1 MNALIDAVIES
12 AIMAGKIVGT
22 VVIVVKD
29 GETVYSRAAGYA
41 DREIG
46 KLTEMRTIFR
56 LASVTKPLV
65 AATALALVDK
75 GRLALGD
82 LARDYLPYFRPKRP
96 DGEIA
101 DITIH
106 HLLTHTAGLSYGA
119 DPKTTPSERMF
130 NAGLADTD
138 LDFEENFSRL
148 STFPLMAA
156 PGTLWS
162 YSIAIDLLGAII
174 AEVEACSLDQAVYHH
189 VTEPLGMSDA
199 GFSVS
204 DPERLATPYAD
215 ARPAAVRMGDY
226 HLVPDTTGNPLTFS
240 PTRLFNPKAFQSG
253 GAGMVGTAPDFIAFL
268 EAVRHGGTPILKNET
283 AKAALLNQIGN
294 IPRPGEPGQG
304 FSFLG
309 AIIQDAVLADV
320 PMSTGSMTW
329 GGVYGHYWFISG
341 RHFRYDHVQHGGG
354 RLFGNLSARYH
365 SGDLWRLTLVAQKN
379 VANFARTIWSL
390 AL

>member
-1 MNALIDAVIES
+1 MKTQIDAVIER

-22 VVIVVKD
+22 VVIVIKD

-41 DREIG
+41 DREVG
-46 KLTEMRTIFR
+46 KPAETRTIFR

-75 GRLALGD
+75 GRLSLSD

-96 DGEIA
+96 DGEVA

-119 DPKTTPSERMF
+119 DPKTTPPERMF

-138 LDFEENFSRL
+138 FDFEENFSRL
-148 STFPLMAA
+148 STFPLLAA

-162 YSIAIDLLGAII
+162 YSIAIDILGAVI
-174 AEVEACSLDQAVYHH
+174 AQIEASSLDEAVRHH
-189 VTEPLGMSDA
+189 VTEPLGMKDT
-199 GFSVS
+199 GFSLS

-215 ARPAAVRMGDY
+215 ASPAAIRMGDR
-226 HLVPDTTGNPLTFS
+226 HLVPDNDGNMLTFA

-253 GAGMVGTAPDFIAFL
+253 GAGMVGTAPDLIAFL
-268 EAVRHGGTPILKNET
+268 EAVRRGGAPVLKDET

-294 IPRPGEPGQG
+294 IPRLGEPGQG

-309 AIIQDAVLADV
+309 GVIQDTVLAEV
-320 PMSTGSMTW
+320 PMSRGSITW
-329 GGVYGHYWFISG
+329 GGVYGHSWFIDPVEGISAAIMSNTAVEG
-341 RHFRYDHVQHGGG
+341 CLGAYPRDIARAIYD
-354 RLFGNLSARYH
+354 A
-365 SGDLWRLTLVAQKN
+365 
-379 VANFARTIWSL
+379 
-390 AL
+390 

>member
-1 MNALIDAVIES
+1 MKTQIDAVIER
-12 AIMAGKIVGT
+12 AIMTGKIVGT
-22 VVIVVKD
+22 VVIVIKD

-46 KLTEMRTIFR
+46 KPTETRTIFR

-65 AATALALVDK
+65 AATALALIDK
-75 GRLALGD
+75 GRLSLGD
-82 LARDYLPYFRPKRP
+82 LVRDYLPYFRPKRP

-119 DPKTTPSERMF
+119 DPKTTPPERMF

-148 STFPLMAA
+148 STFPLLAA

-162 YSIAIDLLGAII
+162 YSIAIDVLGAVI
-174 AEVEACSLDQAVYHH
+174 AQIEASSLDEAVRHH
-189 VTEPLGMSDA
+189 VTEPLGMKDT

-204 DPERLATPYAD
+204 DLERLATPYAD
-215 ARPAAVRMGDY
+215 ASPAAIRMGDR
-226 HLVPDTTGNPLTFS
+226 HLVPDNDGNLLTFA

-253 GAGMVGTAPDFIAFL
+253 GAGMVGTAPDLIALL
-268 EAVRHGGTPILKNET
+268 EAVRRGGAPVLKGET

-294 IPRPGEPGQG
+294 IPRPGKPGQG

-309 AIIQDAVLADV
+309 AVVQDPVLAEV
-320 PMSTGSMTW
+320 PMSKGSITW
-329 GGVYGHYWFISG
+329 GGVYGHNWFIDPVEG
-341 RHFRYDHVQHGGG
+341 I
-354 RLFGNLSARYH
+354 SAAIMSNTAVEGCLGTYP
-365 SGDLWRLTLVAQKN
+365 GDI
-379 VANFARTIWSL
+379 AREIYG
-390 AL
+390 A

>member
-1 MNALIDAVIES
+1 MKTRIDAVIER
-12 AIMAGKIVGT
+12 AISAGKIVGT

-41 DREIG
+41 DREMG
-46 KLTEMRTIFR
+46 KPTEMRTIFR

-75 GRLALGD
+75 GRLALSD
-82 LARDYLPYFRPKRP
+82 LVRDYLPYFKPKRP

-130 NAGLADTD
+130 NGGLADTD

-148 STFPLMAA
+148 STFPLLAV

-162 YSIAIDLLGAII
+162 YSIAIDVLGAVI
-174 AEVEACSLDQAVYHH
+174 AQVEACSLGEAVRHL
-189 VTEPLGMSDA
+189 VTEPLGMSDT

-215 ARPAAVRMGDY
+215 ASPAAVRMSDR
-226 HLVPDTTGNPLTFS
+226 HLVPDSTDNLLTFA

-253 GAGMVGTAPDFIAFL
+253 GAGMVGTAPDLITFL
-268 EAVRHGGTPILKNET
+268 EAVRRGGAPVLKDET

-304 FSFLG
+304 FSFFG
-309 AIIQDAVLADV
+309 AVIQDPVLADV
-320 PMSTGSMTW
+320 PMSKGSITW
-329 GGVYGHYWFISG
+329 GGVYGHSWFIDPVEG
-341 RHFRYDHVQHGGG
+341 I
-354 RLFGNLSARYH
+354 SAAIMSNTAVEGCLGTYPQ
-365 SGDLWRLTLVAQKN
+365 DI
-379 VANFARTIWSL
+379 AREIYGS
-390 AL
+390 

>member
-1 MNALIDAVIES
+1 MSARIDEVIER

-29 GETVYSRAAGYA
+29 GKTVYSRAAGYA

-46 KLTEMRTIFR
+46 KPTEKRTIFR
-56 LASVTKPLV
+56 LASVTKPVV

-75 GRLALGD
+75 GRLALSD

-130 NAGLADTD
+130 NAGLANTD
-138 LDFEENFSRL
+138 RDFEENFTRL
-148 STFPLMAA
+148 STFPLLAA

-162 YSIAIDLLGAII
+162 YSISIDLIGAII
-174 AEVEACSLDQAVYHH
+174 AQIEACGLDEAVHHH
-189 VTEPLGMSDA
+189 VTEPLGMSDT

-215 ARPAAVRMGDY
+215 ASPAAVRMDDH
-226 HLVPDTTGNPLTFS
+226 HLVPDDAGNLLPFS

-253 GAGMVGTAPDFIAFL
+253 GAGMVGTAPDLIAFL
-268 EAVRHGGTPILKNET
+268 EAVRRGGTPILKYET
-283 AKAALLNQIGN
+283 AKAAFLNQIGN

-309 AIIQDAVLADV
+309 AVIQDPVLADV
-320 PMSTGSMTW
+320 PMSKGSMTW
-329 GGVYGHYWFISG
+329 GGVYGHNWFIDPVEGISAAIMSNTAVEGCSG
-341 RHFRYDHVQHGGG
+341 TYPRDITRAIYD
-354 RLFGNLSARYH
+354 A
-365 SGDLWRLTLVAQKN
+365 
-379 VANFARTIWSL
+379 
-390 AL
+390 

>member
-1 MNALIDAVIES
+1 MKMQIDAVIDK

-22 VVIVVKD
+22 VVIVVRE

-46 KLTEMRTIFR
+46 KPAETQTIFR

-75 GRLALGD
+75 GRLALSD
-82 LARDYLPYFRPKRP
+82 LVSNYLPYFRPRQP

-119 DPKTTPSERMF
+119 DSKTTPLERLY
-130 NAGLADTD
+130 NGGLADTD

-148 STFPLMAA
+148 STFPLLAM

-162 YSIAIDLLGAII
+162 YSIAIDVLGAVI
-174 AEVEACSLDQAVYHH
+174 AQIEACSLGEAVRRH
-189 VTEPLGMSDA
+189 VTEPLGMDDTD
-199 GFSVS
+199 FSVS

-215 ARPAAVRMGDY
+215 SIPAAVRMSDC
-226 HLVPDTTGNPLTFS
+226 HLVPDSDGNLMTFA

-253 GAGMVGTAPDFIAFL
+253 GAGMVGTAPDLITFL
-268 EAVRHGGTPILKNET
+268 EAVRRGGTPILKNET
-283 AKAALLNQIGN
+283 AKTALLNQIGK
-294 IPRPGEPGQG
+294 ILRPGEPGQG

-309 AIIQDAVLADV
+309 ALIQDPILAEV
-320 PMSTGSMTW
+320 PMSKGSVTW
-329 GGVYGHYWFISG
+329 GGVYGHNWFIDPIEGISTAIMSNTAVEG
-341 RHFRYDHVQHGGG
+341 CLGSYPKDI
-354 RLFGNLSARYH
+354 ARAIY
-365 SGDLWRLTLVAQKN
+365 GA
-379 VANFARTIWSL
+379 
-390 AL
+390 

>member
-1 MNALIDAVIES
+1 MNARIDAVIES
-12 AIMAGKIVGT
+12 SIAAGKIVGT
-22 VVIVVKD
+22 VVIVVKG
-29 GETVYSRAAGYA
+29 GETVYSRCAGYA
-41 DREIG
+41 NREIG

-75 GRLALGD
+75 GRLALSD

-96 DGEIA
+96 DGEVA

-119 DPKTTPSERMF
+119 DRKTTPSERMF

-148 STFPLMAA
+148 SIFPLMAA

-174 AEVEACSLDQAVYHH
+174 AQIEACSLDQAVHHH
-189 VTEPLGMSDA
+189 VTEPLGMSDT

-204 DPERLATPYAD
+204 DPEHLAIPYAD
-215 ARPAAVRMGDY
+215 ASPAAVRMGDH
-226 HLVPDTTGNPLTFS
+226 HLVPDSAGNLLTFS

-268 EAVRHGGTPILKNET
+268 EAVRRGGTPILKDET
-283 AKAALLNQIGN
+283 AKAALLNQIGD

-309 AIIQDAVLADV
+309 AVIQDPVLADV

-329 GGVYGHYWFISG
+329 GGVYGHYWFIDPVEGISAAIMSNTAVEG
-341 RHFRYDHVQHGGG
+341 CLGTYPRDISRAIYD
-354 RLFGNLSARYH
+354 A
-365 SGDLWRLTLVAQKN
+365 
-379 VANFARTIWSL
+379 
-390 AL
+390 

>member
-1 MNALIDAVIES
+1 MVAMKTRIDAVIER
-12 AIMAGKIVGT
+12 AIVAGKIVGT

-29 GETVYSRAAGYA
+29 GETIYSRAAGYA

-46 KLTEMRTIFR
+46 KPTETRTIFR

-65 AATALALVDK
+65 AATALALIDK
-75 GRLALGD
+75 GRLSLGD
-82 LARDYLPYFRPKRP
+82 LVRDYLPYFRPKRP

-101 DITIH
+101 EIIIH

-119 DPKTTPSERMF
+119 DPETTPSERMF

-148 STFPLMAA
+148 ATFPLLAV

-162 YSIAIDLLGAII
+162 YSIAIDVLGAVI
-174 AEVEACSLDQAVYHH
+174 AQIEECSLGEAVHHH
-189 VTEPLGMSDA
+189 VAEPLGMKDT
-199 GFSVS
+199 GFSLS

-215 ARPAAVRMGDY
+215 ASPAAVRMGDH
-226 HLVPDTTGNPLTFS
+226 HLVPDDAGNLLTFA
-240 PTRLFNPKAFQSG
+240 PIRLFNPKAFQSG
-253 GAGMVGTAPDFIAFL
+253 GAGMVGTAPDLIAFL
-268 EAVRHGGTPILKNET
+268 EAVRRGGAPILKAET

-309 AIIQDAVLADV
+309 GVIQDPVLAEV
-320 PMSTGSMTW
+320 PMSKGSITW
-329 GGVYGHYWFISG
+329 GGVYGHSWFIDPVKGISTVIMSNTAVEG
-341 RHFRYDHVQHGGG
+341 CLGTYPRDI
-354 RLFGNLSARYH
+354 ARAIYN
-365 SGDLWRLTLVAQKN
+365 A
-379 VANFARTIWSL
+379 
-390 AL
+390 